1 MRLVLKMKK
10 NKYIYLL
17 TCLVFILSSCNAA
30 REAGKVLR
38 NEKSR
43 TTDEFLVKK
52 KEPLSQP
59 PNFRTIP
66 EPGSLNQ
73 DDINEDSINKI
84 LKIPEENRNV
94 NKKKKTGIENSI
106 LEKILK

>member
-1 MRLVLKMKK
+1 MK
-10 NKYIYLL
+10 NKYLL
-17 TCLVFILSSCNAA
+17 LVLLILYSCSSFKDV
-30 REAGKVLR
+30 ESVLR
-38 NEKSR
+38 NEKMKS
-43 TTDEFLVKK
+43 TDEFLVKK

-59 PNFRTIP
+59 PDFRTIP
-66 EPGSLNQ
+66 KPGSLNQ

>member
-1 MRLVLKMKK
+1 MRLALKMKK

-17 TCLVFILSSCNAA
+17 TCLVFILSSCETA

-73 DDINEDSINKI
+73 NGTNEDSINKI
-84 LKIPEENRNV
+84 LKIPEENRNI
-94 NKKKKTGIENSI
+94 NKRKKTGIENSI